1 MSSYLNSLNNQQK
14 LAVTTLDGPLQVLAG
29 AGSGK
34 TKVLTTRIAYLLE
47 QKKCFGQQILC
58 VTFTNKA
65 ANEMRER
72 VLQLVNSRSVAF
84 PWLGTFHS
92 ICNKM
97 LRKNA
102 EAVNLKPNFS
112 IIDTLDQIK
121 LIKNILDSENID
133 LKKNPPKQIAFQ
145 IDSWKNKA
153 LLPQEITLKNQ
164 EFHLKNALQ
173 VYGVYQKKLQT
184 MNCVDFGDLILHVV
198 TILKKFEDIRK
209 IYQNNFK
216 YILVD
221 EFQDTNYIQNLWLQ
235 LLTSENNNI
244 CDVGDDDQS
253 IYSWRGAEVK
263 NILNFKKEYKDTQS
277 IKLEQNYRS
286 TKNILNTA
294 SSLIANNEDRLD
306 KNIWSDLGDGEKV
319 KVKSYFDGRNE
330 ATGISDTIEQ
340 NLSKK
345 YNLNNISILVRAAF
359 QTREFEERFIKIGLP
374 YRIIGG
380 LKFYER
386 SEIKDA
392 LSYLRLINQTND
404 DLSFER
410 IVNKPKRSI
419 GDSSLKK
426 IHDYARIKDLSLFDA
441 SQEILKENILKPK
454 TVQNLKNFLIHIHS
468 WKANAKKIDH
478 ITLLENILDE
488 SGYAMMLKNE
498 RTPEADDKLE
508 NLKELKASMKGYSS
522 LDEFLENISL
532 QTSIDEEWDGEKIN
546 IMTIHSAKGLEFDA
560 VFLPGWEEG
569 LFPHQKSIDEK
580 GVTGIEEERRLA
592 YVAITKAKKDL
603 YISFAL
609 QRKFFGRQNDNYD
622 FYSSLQS
629 RFIDELDKK
638 YLEISIDEEKDDD
651 FIFDQ
656 DFNNESKKNS
666 PGWKRYQDNLNQP
679 KENIKTINYTEN
691 LTEFTVGETVKHDGF
706 GEGKII
712 HIEGNKLLIN
722 FKNQG
727 EKKEIDKFIRKAVN
741 DYLKKNKKTFNK
753 TKN

>member
-173 VYGVYQKKLQT
+173 VYRVYQKKLQT

-198 TILKKFEDIRK
+198 TILKKFEDIKK

-244 CDVGDDDQS
+244 CVVGDDDQS

-478 ITLLENILDE
+478 ITLLENVLDE

-592 YVAITKAKKDL
+592 YVAITRAKKDL

-656 DFNNESKKNS
+656 DFNIESKKNS

-727 EKKEIDKFIRKAVN
+727 EKKVIDKFISKAIN
-741 DYLKKNKKTFNK
+741 E
-753 TKN
+753 

>member
-14 LAVTTLDGPLQVLAG
+14 LAVSSTEGPLQVLAG

-34 TKVLTTRIAYLLE
+34 TKVLTSRIAYLIQ

-65 ANEMRER
+65 ASEMRER
-72 VLQLVNSRSVAF
+72 VLKLVNSKSVAF

-102 EAVNLKPNFS
+102 EAVGLKPNFT

-121 LIKNILDSENID
+121 LIKNILNAENID
-133 LKKNPPKQIAFQ
+133 IKKNPPKQIAFY
-145 IDSWKNKA
+145 IDQWKNKA
-153 LLPQEITLKNQ
+153 LLPEQVKLKNQ
-164 EFHLKNALQ
+164 EFNLVNALK
-173 VYGVYQKKLQT
+173 VYKIYQKRLLV

-198 TILKKFEDIRK
+198 TILKKFEDIKK
-209 IYQNNFK
+209 IYQRNFK

-221 EFQDTNYIQNLWLQ
+221 EFQDTNYVQNLWLQ
-235 LLTSENNNI
+235 LLTSEKKNI
-244 CDVGDDDQS
+244 CVVGDDDQS

-263 NILNFKKEYKDTQS
+263 NILEFKNNYQNTQT

-286 TKNILNTA
+286 TENILNSAT
-294 SSLIANNEDRLD
+294 SLISNNEDRLE
-306 KNIWSDLGDGEKV
+306 KNIWSELGDGEKV
-319 KVKSYFDGRNE
+319 KIKSYFDGISE
-330 ATGISDTIEQ
+330 ATGISDIIEQ

-345 YNLNNISILVRAAF
+345 FKLNEISILVRAAF

-392 LSYLRLINQTND
+392 LGYLRLINQSSD
-404 DLSFER
+404 DISFER
-410 IVNKPKRSI
+410 IINNPKRSI
-419 GDSSLKK
+419 GDSSIKK
-426 IHDYARIKDLSLFDA
+426 IHDFAREKDLSLFDA

-454 TVQNLKNFLIHIHS
+454 TIQNLKSFLVNMIS
-468 WKANAKKIDH
+468 WKQKSKDIDH
-478 ITLLENILDE
+478 ISLLEIVLDE
-488 SGYAMMLKNE
+488 SGYSSMLKNE
-498 RTPEADDKLE
+498 RTPEADGRLE
-508 NLKELKASMKGYSS
+508 NLKELKSSMKNYSS
-522 LDEFLENISL
+522 LNEFLENISL
-532 QTSIDEEWDGEKIN
+532 QTAIDEEWDGEKIN

-580 GVTGIEEERRLA
+580 GADGIEEERRLA
-592 YVAITKAKKDL
+592 YVAITRAKKEL
-603 YISFAL
+603 FISFAN
-609 QRKFFGRQNDNYD
+609 QRKFYGRQNDNYD

-629 RFIDELDKK
+629 RFIDEINNE
-638 YLEISIDEEKDDD
+638 YTEISIDDSAEDE

-656 DFNNESKKNS
+656 DFNIEGKKNS
-666 PGWKRYQDNLNQP
+666 PGWNRLKSNFAN
-679 KENIKTINYTEN
+679 KNEENVKTISYTEN
-691 LTEFTVGETVKHDGF
+691 FTDFTVGETVKHEGF
-706 GEGKII
+706 GLGKII
-712 HIEGNKLLIN
+712 HIDGNKLLIN
-722 FKNQG
+722 FKEQG
-727 EKKEIDKFIRKAVN
+727 EKKVIDKFIQKASN
-741 DYLKKNKKTFNK
+741 E
-753 TKN
+753 

>member
-173 VYGVYQKKLQT
+173 VYRVYQKKLQT

-244 CDVGDDDQS
+244 CVVGDDDQS

-410 IVNKPKRSI
+410 IINKPKRSI

-478 ITLLENILDE
+478 ITLLENVLDE

-592 YVAITKAKKDL
+592 YVAITRAKKDL

-651 FIFDQ
+651 FVFDQ
-656 DFNNESKKNS
+656 DFNIESKKNS

-727 EKKEIDKFIRKAVN
+727 EKKVIDKFISKAVN
-741 DYLKKNKKTFNK
+741 E
-753 TKN
+753 

>member
-14 LAVTTLDGPLQVLAG
+14 LAVSNTEGPLQVLAG

-34 TKVLTTRIAYLLE
+34 TKVLTSRIAYLIQ

-65 ANEMRER
+65 ASEMRER
-72 VLQLVNSRSVAF
+72 VLKLVNSKSVAF

-102 EAVNLKPNFS
+102 EAVGLKPNFT

-121 LIKNILDSENID
+121 LIKNILSAENID
-133 LKKNPPKQIAFQ
+133 IKKNPPKQIAFY
-145 IDSWKNKA
+145 IDQWKNKA
-153 LLPQEITLKNQ
+153 LLPEQVKLKNQ
-164 EFHLKNALQ
+164 EFNLVNALK
-173 VYGVYQKKLQT
+173 VYKIYQKRLLV

-198 TILKKFEDIRK
+198 TILKKFEDIKK
-209 IYQNNFK
+209 IYQRNFK

-221 EFQDTNYIQNLWLQ
+221 EFQDTNYVQNLWLQ
-235 LLTSENNNI
+235 LLTSEKKNI
-244 CDVGDDDQS
+244 CVVGDDDQS

-263 NILNFKKEYKDTQS
+263 NILEFKNNYQNTQT

-286 TKNILNTA
+286 TENILNSAT
-294 SSLIANNEDRLD
+294 SLISNNEDRLE
-306 KNIWSDLGDGEKV
+306 KNIWSELGDGEKV
-319 KVKSYFDGRNE
+319 KIKSYFDGISE
-330 ATGISDTIEQ
+330 ATGISDIIEQ

-345 YNLNNISILVRAAF
+345 FKLNEISILVRAAF

-392 LSYLRLINQTND
+392 LGYLRLINQSSD
-404 DLSFER
+404 DISFER
-410 IVNKPKRSI
+410 IINNPKRSI
-419 GDSSLKK
+419 GDSSIKK
-426 IHDYARIKDLSLFDA
+426 IHDFAREKDLSLFDA

-454 TVQNLKNFLIHIHS
+454 TIQNLKSFLVNMIS
-468 WKANAKKIDH
+468 WKQKSKDIDH
-478 ITLLENILDE
+478 ISLLEIVLDE
-488 SGYAMMLKNE
+488 SGYSSMLKNE
-498 RTPEADDKLE
+498 RTPEADARLE
-508 NLKELKASMKGYSS
+508 NLKELKSSMKNYSS
-522 LDEFLENISL
+522 LNEFLENISL
-532 QTSIDEEWDGEKIN
+532 QTAIDEEWDGEKIN

-580 GVTGIEEERRLA
+580 GADGIEEERRLA
-592 YVAITKAKKDL
+592 YVAITRAKKEL
-603 YISFAL
+603 FISFAN
-609 QRKFFGRQNDNYD
+609 QRKFYGRQNDNYD

-629 RFIDELDKK
+629 RFIDEIDDK
-638 YLEISIDEEKDDD
+638 YTEISIDNSTEDE

-656 DFNNESKKNS
+656 DFNIEGKKNS
-666 PGWKRYQDNLNQP
+666 PGWNRLKSNFAN
-679 KENIKTINYTEN
+679 KNEENIKTISYTEN
-691 LTEFTVGETVKHDGF
+691 FTDFTVGETVKHEGF
-706 GEGKII
+706 GLGKII
-712 HIEGNKLLIN
+712 HIDGNKLLIN
-722 FKNQG
+722 FKEQG
-727 EKKEIDKFIRKAVN
+727 EKKVIDKFIQKASN
-741 DYLKKNKKTFNK
+741 E
-753 TKN
+753 

>member
-14 LAVTTLDGPLQVLAG
+14 LAVTSTEGPLQVLAG

-34 TKVLTTRIAYLLE
+34 TKVLTTRIVHLIQE
-47 QKKCFGQQILC
+47 KKCFGQQILC

-72 VLQLVNSRSVAF
+72 VVNLVDSKSVAF

-97 LRKNA
+97 LRRNA
-102 EAVNLKPNFS
+102 EAVGLKSNFT

-121 LIKNILDSENID
+121 LIKKILEAENID
-133 LKKNPPKQIAFQ
+133 IKKNPPKQIAYY
-145 IDSWKNKA
+145 IDQWKNKA
-153 LLPQEITLKNQ
+153 LLPQDIKLKNK
-164 EFHLKNALQ
+164 EFNLINGLNVYKIYQQRLKI
-173 VYGVYQKKLQT
+173 

-198 TILKKFEDIRK
+198 TILKKFEDIKK
-209 IYQNNFK
+209 IYKKNFK

-221 EFQDTNYIQNLWLQ
+221 EFQDTNYVQNLWLK
-235 LLTSENNNI
+235 LLTNENKNI
-244 CDVGDDDQS
+244 CVVGDDDQS

-263 NILNFKKEYKDTQS
+263 NILEFKETFDNLETV
-277 IKLEQNYRS
+277 KLEQNYRS
-286 TKNILNTA
+286 TENILNSAT
-294 SSLIANNEDRLD
+294 SLISNNEDRLN
-306 KNIWSDLGDGEKV
+306 KKIWSDLGEGEKV
-319 KVKSYFDGRNE
+319 KIKSYFDGLSE
-330 ATGISDTIEQ
+330 ASGVSDIIEQ

-345 YNLNNISILVRAAF
+345 FKLNSISILVRASF

-392 LSYLRLINQTND
+392 LAYLRLINQSND

-410 IVNKPKRSI
+410 IINTPKRAI
-419 GDSSLKK
+419 GDSSVKK
-426 IHDYARIKDLSLFDA
+426 IYEFARKKELSLLDA

-454 TVQNLKNFLIHIHS
+454 TVQNLKTFIVNIIS
-468 WKANAKKIDH
+468 WKQKSESIDH
-478 ITLLENILDE
+478 VSLLETMLDE
-488 SGYAMMLKNE
+488 SGYSSMLRNE
-498 RTPEADDKLE
+498 KTPEADSKLE
-508 NLKELKASMKGYSS
+508 NLKELKSSMKSYSS
-522 LDEFLENISL
+522 LNEFLENISL
-532 QTSIDEEWDGEKIN
+532 QTAIDEKWDGEKIN

-580 GVTGIEEERRLA
+580 GVEGIEEERRLA
-592 YVAITKAKKDL
+592 YVAITRAKKEL
-603 YISFAL
+603 YLSFAN
-609 QRKFFGRQNDNYD
+609 QRKYYGRQNDNYD

-629 RFIDELDKK
+629 RFIDEIDDKFT
-638 YLEISIDEEKDDD
+638 EISIDESKDDD

-656 DFNNESKKNS
+656 DFNIESKKNS
-666 PGWKRYQDNLNQP
+666 PGWKRLKDSINNNIE
-679 KENIKTINYTEN
+679 ENIKTINLTEN
-691 LTEFTVGETVKHDGF
+691 NTNFSVGETVKHEGF
-706 GEGKII
+706 GSGKII
-712 HIEGNKLLIN
+712 HIDGNKLLIN

-727 EKKEIDKFIRKAVN
+727 EKKVIDKFVIKAIN
-741 DYLKKNKKTFNK
+741 D
-753 TKN
+753 

>member
-14 LAVTTLDGPLQVLAG
+14 LAVSNTEGPLQVLAG

-34 TKVLTTRIAYLLE
+34 TKVLTSRIAYLIQ

-65 ANEMRER
+65 ASEMRER
-72 VLQLVNSRSVAF
+72 VLKLVNSKSVAF

-102 EAVNLKPNFS
+102 EAVGLKPNFT

-121 LIKNILDSENID
+121 LIKNILSAENID
-133 LKKNPPKQIAFQ
+133 IKKNPPKQIAFY
-145 IDSWKNKA
+145 IDQWKNKA
-153 LLPQEITLKNQ
+153 LLPEQVKLKNQ
-164 EFHLKNALQ
+164 EFNLVNALK
-173 VYGVYQKKLQT
+173 VYKIYQKRLLV

-198 TILKKFEDIRK
+198 TILKKFEDIKK
-209 IYQNNFK
+209 IYQRNFK

-221 EFQDTNYIQNLWLQ
+221 EFQDTNYVQNLWLQ
-235 LLTSENNNI
+235 LLTSEKKNI
-244 CDVGDDDQS
+244 CVVGDDDQS

-263 NILNFKKEYKDTQS
+263 NILEFKNNYQNTQT

-286 TKNILNTA
+286 TENILNSAT
-294 SSLIANNEDRLD
+294 SLISNNEDRLE
-306 KNIWSDLGDGEKV
+306 KNIWSELGDGEKV
-319 KVKSYFDGRNE
+319 KIKSYFDGISE
-330 ATGISDTIEQ
+330 ATGISDIIEQ

-345 YNLNNISILVRAAF
+345 FKLNEISILVRAAF

-392 LSYLRLINQTND
+392 LGYLRLINQSSD
-404 DLSFER
+404 DISFER
-410 IVNKPKRSI
+410 IINNPKRSI
-419 GDSSLKK
+419 GDSSIKK
-426 IHDYARIKDLSLFDA
+426 IHNFAREKDLSLFDA

-454 TVQNLKNFLIHIHS
+454 TIQNLKSFLVNMIS
-468 WKANAKKIDH
+468 WKQKSKDIDH
-478 ITLLENILDE
+478 ISLLEIVLDE
-488 SGYAMMLKNE
+488 SGYSSMLKNE
-498 RTPEADDKLE
+498 RTPEADARLE
-508 NLKELKASMKGYSS
+508 NLKELKSSMKNYSS
-522 LDEFLENISL
+522 LNEFLENISL
-532 QTSIDEEWDGEKIN
+532 QTAIDEEWDGEKIN

-580 GVTGIEEERRLA
+580 GADGIEEERRLA
-592 YVAITKAKKDL
+592 YVAITRAKKEL
-603 YISFAL
+603 FISFAN
-609 QRKFFGRQNDNYD
+609 QRKFYGRQNDNYD

-629 RFIDELDKK
+629 RFIDEIDNK
-638 YLEISIDEEKDDD
+638 YTEISIDDSAEDE

-656 DFNNESKKNS
+656 DFNIEGKKNS
-666 PGWKRYQDNLNQP
+666 PGWNRLKSNFANKNQ
-679 KENIKTINYTEN
+679 ENIKTISYTEN
-691 LTEFTVGETVKHDGF
+691 FTDFTVGETVKHEGF
-706 GEGKII
+706 GLGKII
-712 HIEGNKLLIN
+712 HIDGNKLLIN
-722 FKNQG
+722 FKEQG
-727 EKKEIDKFIRKAVN
+727 EKKVIDKFIQKASN
-741 DYLKKNKKTFNK
+741 E
-753 TKN
+753 

>member
-14 LAVTTLDGPLQVLAG
+14 LAVTSTEGPLQVLAG

-34 TKVLTTRIAYLLE
+34 TKVLTTRIVHLIQE
-47 QKKCFGQQILC
+47 KKCFGQQILC

-72 VLQLVNSRSVAF
+72 VVNLVNSKSVAF

-97 LRKNA
+97 LRRNA
-102 EAVNLKPNFS
+102 EAVGLKSNFT

-121 LIKNILDSENID
+121 LIKKILEAENID
-133 LKKNPPKQIAFQ
+133 IKKNPPKQIAYY
-145 IDSWKNKA
+145 IDQWKNKA
-153 LLPQEITLKNQ
+153 LLPQDIKLKNK
-164 EFHLKNALQ
+164 EFNLINGLNVYKIYQQRLKI
-173 VYGVYQKKLQT
+173 

-198 TILKKFEDIRK
+198 TILKKFEDIKK
-209 IYQNNFK
+209 IYKKNFK

-221 EFQDTNYIQNLWLQ
+221 EFQDTNYVQNLWLK
-235 LLTSENNNI
+235 LLTNENKNI
-244 CDVGDDDQS
+244 CVVGDDDQS

-263 NILNFKKEYKDTQS
+263 NILEFKETFDNLETV
-277 IKLEQNYRS
+277 KLEQNYRS
-286 TKNILNTA
+286 TENILNSAT
-294 SSLIANNEDRLD
+294 SLISNNEDRLN
-306 KNIWSDLGDGEKV
+306 KKIWSDLGEGEKV
-319 KVKSYFDGRNE
+319 KIKSYFDGLSE
-330 ATGISDTIEQ
+330 ASGVSDIIEQ

-345 YNLNNISILVRAAF
+345 FKLNSISILVRASF

-392 LSYLRLINQTND
+392 LAYLRLINQSND

-410 IVNKPKRSI
+410 IINTPKRAI
-419 GDSSLKK
+419 GDSSVKK
-426 IHDYARIKDLSLFDA
+426 IYEFARKKELSLLDA

-454 TVQNLKNFLIHIHS
+454 TVQNLKTFIVNIIS
-468 WKANAKKIDH
+468 WKQKSESIDH
-478 ITLLENILDE
+478 VSLLETMLDE
-488 SGYAMMLKNE
+488 SGYSSMLRNE
-498 RTPEADDKLE
+498 KTPEADSKLE
-508 NLKELKASMKGYSS
+508 NLKELKSSMKSYSS
-522 LDEFLENISL
+522 LNEFLENISL
-532 QTSIDEEWDGEKIN
+532 QTAIDEKWDGEKIN

-580 GVTGIEEERRLA
+580 GVEGIEEERRLA
-592 YVAITKAKKDL
+592 YVAITRAKKEL
-603 YISFAL
+603 YLSFAN
-609 QRKFFGRQNDNYD
+609 QRKYYGRQNDNYD

-629 RFIDELDKK
+629 RFIDEIDDKFT
-638 YLEISIDEEKDDD
+638 EISIDESKDDD

-656 DFNNESKKNS
+656 DFNIESKKNS
-666 PGWKRYQDNLNQP
+666 PGWKRLKDSINNNIE
-679 KENIKTINYTEN
+679 ENIKTINLTEN
-691 LTEFTVGETVKHDGF
+691 NTNFSVGETVKHEGF
-706 GEGKII
+706 GSGKII
-712 HIEGNKLLIN
+712 HIDGNKLLIN

-727 EKKEIDKFIRKAVN
+727 EKKVIDKFVIKAIN
-741 DYLKKNKKTFNK
+741 D
-753 TKN
+753 

>member
-14 LAVTTLDGPLQVLAG
+14 LAVSNTEGPLQVLAG

-34 TKVLTTRIAYLLE
+34 TKVLTSRIAYLIQ

-65 ANEMRER
+65 ASEMRER
-72 VLQLVNSRSVAF
+72 VLKLVNSKSVAF

-102 EAVNLKPNFS
+102 EAVGLKPNFT

-121 LIKNILDSENID
+121 LIKNILSAENID
-133 LKKNPPKQIAFQ
+133 IKKNPPKQIAFH
-145 IDSWKNKA
+145 IDQWKNKA
-153 LLPQEITLKNQ
+153 LLPDQVKLKNQ
-164 EFHLKNALQ
+164 EFNLVNALK
-173 VYGVYQKKLQT
+173 VYKIYQKRLLV

-198 TILKKFEDIRK
+198 TILKKFEDIKK
-209 IYQNNFK
+209 IYQRNFK

-221 EFQDTNYIQNLWLQ
+221 EFQDTNYVQNLWLQ
-235 LLTSENNNI
+235 LLTSEKKNI
-244 CDVGDDDQS
+244 CVVGDDDQS

-263 NILNFKKEYKDTQS
+263 NILEFKNNYQNTQT

-286 TKNILNTA
+286 TENILNSAT
-294 SSLIANNEDRLD
+294 SLISNNEDRLE
-306 KNIWSDLGDGEKV
+306 KNIWSELGDGEKV
-319 KVKSYFDGRNE
+319 KIKSYFDGISE
-330 ATGISDTIEQ
+330 ATGISDIIEQ

-345 YNLNNISILVRAAF
+345 FKLNEISILVRAAF

-392 LSYLRLINQTND
+392 LGYLRLINQSSD
-404 DLSFER
+404 DISFER
-410 IVNKPKRSI
+410 IINNPKRSI
-419 GDSSLKK
+419 GDSSIKK
-426 IHDYARIKDLSLFDA
+426 IHDFAREKDLSLFDA

-454 TVQNLKNFLIHIHS
+454 TIQNLKSFLVNMIS
-468 WKANAKKIDH
+468 WKQKSKDIDH
-478 ITLLENILDE
+478 ISLLEIVLDE
-488 SGYAMMLKNE
+488 SGYSSMLKNE
-498 RTPEADDKLE
+498 RTPEADARLE
-508 NLKELKASMKGYSS
+508 NLKELKSSMKNYSS
-522 LDEFLENISL
+522 LNEFLENISL
-532 QTSIDEEWDGEKIN
+532 QTAIDEEWDGEKIN

-580 GVTGIEEERRLA
+580 GADGIEEERRLA
-592 YVAITKAKKDL
+592 YVAITRAKKEL
-603 YISFAL
+603 FISFAN
-609 QRKFFGRQNDNYD
+609 QRKFYGRQNDNYD

-629 RFIDELDKK
+629 RFIDEIDDK
-638 YLEISIDEEKDDD
+638 YTEISIDDSAEDE

-656 DFNNESKKNS
+656 DFNIEGKKNS
-666 PGWKRYQDNLNQP
+666 PGWNRLKSNFAN
-679 KENIKTINYTEN
+679 KNEENIKTISYTEN
-691 LTEFTVGETVKHDGF
+691 FTDFTVGETVKHEGF
-706 GEGKII
+706 GLGKII
-712 HIEGNKLLIN
+712 HIDGNKLLIN
-722 FKNQG
+722 FKEQG
-727 EKKEIDKFIRKAVN
+727 EKKVIDKFIQKASN
-741 DYLKKNKKTFNK
+741 E
-753 TKN
+753 

>member
-173 VYGVYQKKLQT
+173 VYRVYQKKLQT

-244 CDVGDDDQS
+244 CVVGDDDQS

-340 NLSKK
+340 NLSKQ

-478 ITLLENILDE
+478 ITLLENVLDE

-592 YVAITKAKKDL
+592 YVAITRAKKDL

-656 DFNNESKKNS
+656 DFNIESKKNS

-727 EKKEIDKFIRKAVN
+727 EKKVIDKFISKAVN
-741 DYLKKNKKTFNK
+741 E
-753 TKN
+753 

>member
-14 LAVTTLDGPLQVLAG
+14 LAVSNTEGPLQVLAG

-34 TKVLTTRIAYLLE
+34 TKVLTSRIAYLIE

-72 VLQLVNSRSVAF
+72 VLKLVNSKSVAF

-102 EAVNLKPNFS
+102 EAVGLKPNFT

-121 LIKNILDSENID
+121 LIKNILSAENID
-133 LKKNPPKQIAFQ
+133 IKKNPPKQIAFY
-145 IDSWKNKA
+145 IDQWKNKA
-153 LLPQEITLKNQ
+153 LLPEQVKLKNQ
-164 EFHLKNALQ
+164 EFNLVNALK
-173 VYGVYQKKLQT
+173 VYKIYQKRLLV

-198 TILKKFEDIRK
+198 TILKKFEDIKK
-209 IYQNNFK
+209 IYQRNFK

-221 EFQDTNYIQNLWLQ
+221 EFQDTNYVQNLWLQ
-235 LLTSENNNI
+235 LLTSEKKNI
-244 CDVGDDDQS
+244 CVVGDDDQS

-263 NILNFKKEYKDTQS
+263 NILEFKNNYQNTQT

-286 TKNILNTA
+286 TENILNSAT
-294 SSLIANNEDRLD
+294 SLISNNEDRLE
-306 KNIWSDLGDGEKV
+306 KNIWSELGDGEKV
-319 KVKSYFDGRNE
+319 KIKSYFDGISE
-330 ATGISDTIEQ
+330 ATGISDIIEQ

-345 YNLNNISILVRAAF
+345 FKLNKISILVRAAF
-359 QTREFEERFIKIGLP
+359 QTRQFEERFIKIGLP

-392 LSYLRLINQTND
+392 LGYLRLINQSSD
-404 DLSFER
+404 DISFER
-410 IVNKPKRSI
+410 IINNPKRSI
-419 GDSSLKK
+419 GDSSIKK
-426 IHDYARIKDLSLFDA
+426 IHDFAREKDLSLFDA

-454 TVQNLKNFLIHIHS
+454 TIQNLKSFLVNMIS
-468 WKANAKKIDH
+468 WKQKSKDIDH
-478 ITLLENILDE
+478 ISLLEIVLDE
-488 SGYAMMLKNE
+488 SGYSSMLKNE
-498 RTPEADDKLE
+498 RTPEADARLE
-508 NLKELKASMKGYSS
+508 NLKELKSSMKNYSS
-522 LDEFLENISL
+522 LNEFLENISL
-532 QTSIDEEWDGEKIN
+532 QTAIDEEWDGEKIN

-580 GVTGIEEERRLA
+580 GADGIEEERRLA
-592 YVAITKAKKDL
+592 YVAITRAKKEL
-603 YISFAL
+603 FISFAN
-609 QRKFFGRQNDNYD
+609 QRKFYGRQNDNYD

-629 RFIDELDKK
+629 RFIDEIDDK
-638 YLEISIDEEKDDD
+638 YTEISIGDTVEDE

-656 DFNNESKKNS
+656 DFNIEGKKNS
-666 PGWKRYQDNLNQP
+666 PGWNRLKSNFAN
-679 KENIKTINYTEN
+679 KNEENIKTISYTEN
-691 LTEFTVGETVKHDGF
+691 FTDFTVGETVKHEGF
-706 GEGKII
+706 GLGKII
-712 HIEGNKLLIN
+712 HIDGNKLLIN
-722 FKNQG
+722 FKEQG
-727 EKKEIDKFIRKAVN
+727 EKKVIDKFIQKASN
-741 DYLKKNKKTFNK
+741 E
-753 TKN
+753 

>member
-173 VYGVYQKKLQT
+173 VYRVYQKKLQT

-244 CDVGDDDQS
+244 CVVGDDDQS

-330 ATGISDTIEQ
+330 AIGISDTIEQ

-426 IHDYARIKDLSLFDA
+426 IHDYARMKDLSLFDA

-468 WKANAKKIDH
+468 WKVNAKKIDH
-478 ITLLENILDE
+478 ITLLENVLDE

-592 YVAITKAKKDL
+592 YVAITRAKKDL

-656 DFNNESKKNS
+656 DFNIESKKNS

-727 EKKEIDKFIRKAVN
+727 EKKVIDKFISKAVN
-741 DYLKKNKKTFNK
+741 E
-753 TKN
+753 

>member
-14 LAVTTLDGPLQVLAG
+14 LAVTSTEGPLQVLAG

-34 TKVLTTRIAYLLE
+34 TKVLTTRIVHLIQE
-47 QKKCFGQQILC
+47 KKCFGQQILC

-72 VLQLVNSRSVAF
+72 VVNLVNSKSVAF

-97 LRKNA
+97 LRRNA
-102 EAVNLKPNFS
+102 EAVGLKSNFT

-121 LIKNILDSENID
+121 LIKKILEAENID
-133 LKKNPPKQIAFQ
+133 IKKNPPKQIAYY
-145 IDSWKNKA
+145 IDQWKNKA
-153 LLPQEITLKNQ
+153 LLPQDIKLKNK
-164 EFHLKNALQ
+164 EFNLINGLNVYKIYQQRLKI
-173 VYGVYQKKLQT
+173 

-198 TILKKFEDIRK
+198 TILKKFEDIKK
-209 IYQNNFK
+209 IYKKNFK

-221 EFQDTNYIQNLWLQ
+221 EFQDTNYVQNLWLK
-235 LLTSENNNI
+235 LLTNEKNNI
-244 CDVGDDDQS
+244 CVVGDDDQS

-263 NILNFKKEYKDTQS
+263 NILEFKETFDNLETV
-277 IKLEQNYRS
+277 KLEQNYRS
-286 TKNILNTA
+286 TENILNSAT
-294 SSLIANNEDRLD
+294 SLISNNEDRLN
-306 KNIWSDLGDGEKV
+306 KKIWSDLGEGEKV
-319 KVKSYFDGRNE
+319 KIKSYFDGLSE
-330 ATGISDTIEQ
+330 ASGVSDIIEQ

-345 YNLNNISILVRAAF
+345 FKLNSISILVRASF

-392 LSYLRLINQTND
+392 LAYLRLINQSND

-410 IVNKPKRSI
+410 IINTPKRAI
-419 GDSSLKK
+419 GDSSVKK
-426 IHDYARIKDLSLFDA
+426 IYEFAKKKELSLLDA

-454 TVQNLKNFLIHIHS
+454 TVQNLKTFIVNIIS
-468 WKANAKKIDH
+468 WKQKSESIDH
-478 ITLLENILDE
+478 VSLLETVLDE
-488 SGYAMMLKNE
+488 SGYSSMLKNE
-498 RTPEADDKLE
+498 KTPEADSKLE
-508 NLKELKASMKGYSS
+508 NLKELKSSMKSYSS
-522 LDEFLENISL
+522 LNEFLENISL
-532 QTSIDEEWDGEKIN
+532 QTAIDEKWDGEKIN

-580 GVTGIEEERRLA
+580 GVEGIEEERRLA
-592 YVAITKAKKDL
+592 YVAITRAKKEL
-603 YISFAL
+603 YLSFAN
-609 QRKFFGRQNDNYD
+609 QRKFYGRQNDNYD

-629 RFIDELDKK
+629 RFIDEIDDKFT
-638 YLEISIDEEKDDD
+638 EISIDESKDDD

-656 DFNNESKKNS
+656 DFNIESKKNS
-666 PGWKRYQDNLNQP
+666 PGWKRLKNSINNNIE
-679 KENIKTINYTEN
+679 ENIKTINLTEN
-691 LTEFTVGETVKHDGF
+691 NTNFSVGETVKHEGF
-706 GEGKII
+706 GSGKII
-712 HIEGNKLLIN
+712 HIDGNKLLIN

-727 EKKEIDKFIRKAVN
+727 EKKVIDKFVIKAIN
-741 DYLKKNKKTFNK
+741 D
-753 TKN
+753 

>member
-173 VYGVYQKKLQT
+173 VYRVYQKKLQT

-244 CDVGDDDQS
+244 CVVGDDDQS

-319 KVKSYFDGRNE
+319 KVKSYYDGRNE
-330 ATGISDTIEQ
+330 AIGISDTIEQ

-426 IHDYARIKDLSLFDA
+426 IHDYARMKDLSLFDA

-468 WKANAKKIDH
+468 WKVNAKKIDH
-478 ITLLENILDE
+478 ITLLENVLDE

-592 YVAITKAKKDL
+592 YVAITRAKKDL

-656 DFNNESKKNS
+656 DFNIESKKNS

-727 EKKEIDKFIRKAVN
+727 EKKVIDKFISKAVN
-741 DYLKKNKKTFNK
+741 E
-753 TKN
+753 

>member
-14 LAVTTLDGPLQVLAG
+14 LAVTSTEGPLQVLAG

-34 TKVLTTRIAYLLE
+34 TKVLTTRIVHLIQE
-47 QKKCFGQQILC
+47 KKCFGQQILC

-72 VLQLVNSRSVAF
+72 VVNLVNSKSVAF

-97 LRKNA
+97 LRRNA
-102 EAVNLKPNFS
+102 EAVGLKSNFT

-121 LIKNILDSENID
+121 LIKKILEAENID
-133 LKKNPPKQIAFQ
+133 IKKNPPKQIAYY
-145 IDSWKNKA
+145 IDQWKNKA
-153 LLPQEITLKNQ
+153 LLPQDIKLKNK
-164 EFHLKNALQ
+164 EFNLINGLNVYKIYQQRLKI
-173 VYGVYQKKLQT
+173 

-198 TILKKFEDIRK
+198 TILKKFEDIKK
-209 IYQNNFK
+209 IYKKNFK

-221 EFQDTNYIQNLWLQ
+221 EFQDTNYVQNLWLK
-235 LLTSENNNI
+235 LLTNEKNNI
-244 CDVGDDDQS
+244 CVVGDDDQS

-263 NILNFKKEYKDTQS
+263 NILEFKETFDNLETV
-277 IKLEQNYRS
+277 KLEQNYRS
-286 TKNILNTA
+286 TENILNSAT
-294 SSLIANNEDRLD
+294 SLISNNEDRLN
-306 KNIWSDLGDGEKV
+306 KKIWSDLGEGEKV
-319 KVKSYFDGRNE
+319 KIKSYFDGLSE
-330 ATGISDTIEQ
+330 ASGVSDIIEQ

-345 YNLNNISILVRAAF
+345 FKLNSISILVRASF

-392 LSYLRLINQTND
+392 LAYLRLINQSND

-410 IVNKPKRSI
+410 IINTPKRAI
-419 GDSSLKK
+419 GDSSVKK
-426 IHDYARIKDLSLFDA
+426 IYEFARKKELSLLDA

-454 TVQNLKNFLIHIHS
+454 TVQNLKTFIVNIIS
-468 WKANAKKIDH
+468 WKQKSESIDH
-478 ITLLENILDE
+478 VSLLETVLDE
-488 SGYAMMLKNE
+488 SGYSSMLKNE
-498 RTPEADDKLE
+498 KTPEADSKLE
-508 NLKELKASMKGYSS
+508 NLKELKSSMKSYSS
-522 LDEFLENISL
+522 LNEFLENISL
-532 QTSIDEEWDGEKIN
+532 QTAIDEKWDGEKIN

-580 GVTGIEEERRLA
+580 GVEGIEEERRLA
-592 YVAITKAKKDL
+592 YVAITRARKEL
-603 YISFAL
+603 YLSFAN
-609 QRKFFGRQNDNYD
+609 QRKFYGRQNDNYD

-629 RFIDELDKK
+629 RFIDEIDDKFT
-638 YLEISIDEEKDDD
+638 EISIDESKDDD

-656 DFNNESKKNS
+656 DFNIESKKNS
-666 PGWKRYQDNLNQP
+666 PGWKRLKNSINNSIE
-679 KENIKTINYTEN
+679 ENIKTINLTEN
-691 LTEFTVGETVKHDGF
+691 NTNFSVGETVKHEGF
-706 GEGKII
+706 GSGKII
-712 HIEGNKLLIN
+712 HIDGNKLLIN

-727 EKKEIDKFIRKAVN
+727 EKKVIDKFVIKAIN
-741 DYLKKNKKTFNK
+741 D
-753 TKN
+753 

>member
-173 VYGVYQKKLQT
+173 VYRVYQKKLQT
-184 MNCVDFGDLILHVV
+184 MNCVDFGDLILHVI

-244 CDVGDDDQS
+244 CVVGDDDQS

-319 KVKSYFDGRNE
+319 KVKSYFDGKNE

-392 LSYLRLINQTND
+392 LSYLRLVNQTND

-410 IVNKPKRSI
+410 VVNKPKRSI

-454 TVQNLKNFLIHIHS
+454 TVHNLKNFLIHIHS

-478 ITLLENILDE
+478 ITLLENVLDE
-488 SGYAMMLKNE
+488 SGYTMMLKNE

-592 YVAITKAKKDL
+592 YVAITRAKKDL

-656 DFNNESKKNS
+656 DFNIESKKNS

-727 EKKEIDKFIRKAVN
+727 EKKVIDKFISKAVN
-741 DYLKKNKKTFNK
+741 E
-753 TKN
+753 

>member
-173 VYGVYQKKLQT
+173 VYRVYQKKLQT

-244 CDVGDDDQS
+244 CVVGDDDQS

-330 ATGISDTIEQ
+330 ATGISDIIEQ

-468 WKANAKKIDH
+468 WKVNAKKIDH

-498 RTPEADDKLE
+498 RTPEADGKLE

-592 YVAITKAKKDL
+592 YVAITRAKKDL
-603 YISFAL
+603 HISFAL

-651 FIFDQ
+651 FVFDQ
-656 DFNNESKKNS
+656 DFNVESKKNS

-727 EKKEIDKFIRKAVN
+727 EKKVIDKFISKAVN
-741 DYLKKNKKTFNK
+741 E
-753 TKN
+753 

>member
-14 LAVTTLDGPLQVLAG
+14 LAVTSTEGPLQVLAG

-34 TKVLTTRIAYLLE
+34 TKVLTTRIVHLIQE
-47 QKKCFGQQILC
+47 KKCFGQQILC

-72 VLQLVNSRSVAF
+72 VVNLVNSKSVAF

-97 LRKNA
+97 LRRNA
-102 EAVNLKPNFS
+102 EAVGLKSNFT

-121 LIKNILDSENID
+121 LIKKILEAENID
-133 LKKNPPKQIAFQ
+133 IKKNPPKQIAYY
-145 IDSWKNKA
+145 IDQWKNKA
-153 LLPQEITLKNQ
+153 LLPQDIKLKNK
-164 EFHLKNALQ
+164 EFNLINGLNVYKIYQQRLKI
-173 VYGVYQKKLQT
+173 

-198 TILKKFEDIRK
+198 TILKKFEDIKK
-209 IYQNNFK
+209 IYKKNFK

-221 EFQDTNYIQNLWLQ
+221 EFQDTNYVQNLWLK
-235 LLTSENNNI
+235 LLTNEKNNI
-244 CDVGDDDQS
+244 CVVGDDDQS

-263 NILNFKKEYKDTQS
+263 NILEFKETFDNLETV
-277 IKLEQNYRS
+277 KLEQNYRS
-286 TKNILNTA
+286 TENILNSAT
-294 SSLIANNEDRLD
+294 SLISNNEDRLN
-306 KNIWSDLGDGEKV
+306 KKIWSDLGEGEKV
-319 KVKSYFDGRNE
+319 KIKSYFDGLSE
-330 ATGISDTIEQ
+330 ASGVSDIIEQ

-345 YNLNNISILVRAAF
+345 FKLNSISILVRASF

-392 LSYLRLINQTND
+392 LAYLRLINQSND

-410 IVNKPKRSI
+410 IINTPKRAI
-419 GDSSLKK
+419 GDSSVKK
-426 IHDYARIKDLSLFDA
+426 IYEFARKKELSLLDA

-454 TVQNLKNFLIHIHS
+454 TVQNLKTFIVNIIS
-468 WKANAKKIDH
+468 WKQKSESIDH
-478 ITLLENILDE
+478 VSLLETVLDE
-488 SGYAMMLKNE
+488 SGYSSMLKNE
-498 RTPEADDKLE
+498 KTPEADSKLE
-508 NLKELKASMKGYSS
+508 NLKELKSSMKSYSS
-522 LDEFLENISL
+522 LNEFLENISL
-532 QTSIDEEWDGEKIN
+532 QTAIDERWDGEKIN

-580 GVTGIEEERRLA
+580 GVEGIEEERRLA
-592 YVAITKAKKDL
+592 YVAITRAKKEL
-603 YISFAL
+603 YLSFAN
-609 QRKFFGRQNDNYD
+609 QRKFYGRQNDNYD

-629 RFIDELDKK
+629 RFIDEIDDKFT
-638 YLEISIDEEKDDD
+638 EISIDESKDDD

-656 DFNNESKKNS
+656 DFNIESKKNS
-666 PGWKRYQDNLNQP
+666 PGWKRLKNSINNNIE
-679 KENIKTINYTEN
+679 ENIKTINLTEN
-691 LTEFTVGETVKHDGF
+691 NTNFSVGETVKHEGF
-706 GEGKII
+706 GSGKII
-712 HIEGNKLLIN
+712 HIDGNKLLIN

-727 EKKEIDKFIRKAVN
+727 EKKVIDKFVIKAIN
-741 DYLKKNKKTFNK
+741 D
-753 TKN
+753 